1 MYAKCF
7 WCNPN
12 KTSRQSMHKYDF
24 KINFYGEVLFI
35 IIIIYHWIII
45 YQMYVWHKN
54 PKATIDKPQD
64 AHITRKAS
72 DEVGLLNTL
81 INSIL
86 EVKSVTLALNAK
98 TQPDLV
104 RLKVG

>member
-1 MYAKCF
+1 
-7 WCNPN
+7 
-12 KTSRQSMHKYDF
+12 MHKYDF

-35 IIIIYHWIII
+35 IIIITNLIKC
-45 YQMYVWHKN
+45 MYDIKI
-54 PKATIDKPQD
+54 PKQPFSFDEPQD

-86 EVKSVTLALNAK
+86 EVKSVTLA
-98 TQPDLV
+98 
-104 RLKVG
+104 

>member
-1 MYAKCF
+1 MAV
-7 WCNPN
+7 
-12 KTSRQSMHKYDF
+12 
-24 KINFYGEVLFI
+24 G
-35 IIIIYHWIII
+35 
-45 YQMYVWHKN
+45 
-54 PKATIDKPQD
+54 
-64 AHITRKAS
+64 RKAS

-86 EVKSVTLALNAK
+86 EVKSVTLAFNAK

>member
-1 MYAKCF
+1 MTIVHLHTVKLICITIAEPQTHIKDCVCF
-7 WCNPN
+7 IL
-12 KTSRQSMHKYDF
+12 KL
-24 KINFYGEVLFI
+24 EVKG
-35 IIIIYHWIII
+35 
-45 YQMYVWHKN
+45 V
-54 PKATIDKPQD
+54 AVG
-64 AHITRKAS
+64 RKAS

-86 EVKSVTLALNAK
+86 EVKSVTLAFNAK

>member
-1 MYAKCF
+1 MAV
-7 WCNPN
+7 
-12 KTSRQSMHKYDF
+12 
-24 KINFYGEVLFI
+24 G
-35 IIIIYHWIII
+35 
-45 YQMYVWHKN
+45 
-54 PKATIDKPQD
+54 
-64 AHITRKAS
+64 RKAS

-104 RLKVG
+104 RPKVG